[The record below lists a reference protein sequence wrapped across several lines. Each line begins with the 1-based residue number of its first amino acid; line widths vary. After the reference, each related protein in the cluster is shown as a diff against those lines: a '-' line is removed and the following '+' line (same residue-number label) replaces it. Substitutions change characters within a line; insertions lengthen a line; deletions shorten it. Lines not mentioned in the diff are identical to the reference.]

1 MVKYIS
7 INDTSTK
14 TYIKI
19 INLKKWKLNNK
30 SQTHLYSTIKPNKIK
45 TIKNNKN
52 KKILVFKKK
61 NIIKLKNQKL
71 IN

>member
-1 MVKYIS
+1 MVKYTS

-14 TYIKI
+14 TYLKI
-19 INLKKWKLNNK
+19 MHLKKWKLNNK
-30 SQTHLYSTIKPNKIK
+30 SQTHLYLTIKPNKIK
-45 TIKNNKN
+45 MIKNKRN

-61 NIIKLKNQKL
+61 YIIKLKNQKL